1 MSGRRKAYIYPA
13 DSYLGQSLGPAL
25 KASGF
30 EVLGGCLSEHV
41 PEYLES
47 SYRIGS
53 PAESAAKKQFLALAD
68 VVVHEMHGHEQA
80 ARDAV
85 VHMNRQPFGGRHQ
98 LYLGVSTPLV
108 WAATRP
114 APPLAP
120 EEEAV
125 CHSDAGEAEE
135 QAGHSPMT
143 TPPATL
149 QRDTVA
155 NSQSATSR
163 PVSAAP
169 LLPPSAS
176 HAAVYAAAEA
186 VGALTDRDAGRRA
199 PCLMAHSVHDLELL
213 ITRSQRKG
221 RLRTVVVCPGLMY
234 GRGEDDELLHPLM
247 RTAWEVTTPLMVYAA
262 GSNYLPMVHVADAAA
277 YLVALASPPGA
288 GAIGGLPDSQQYL
301 LVTDSPGPGQLAGV
315 TQAEL
320 AKLVSER
327 LGDGRLSTLPAE
339 ELLFATGLQCWTL
352 DLKMLPSPLPAAA
365 GYSPTFSA
373 GLRANL
379 EGVVQ
384 DWLKARG
391 VTPLRIVV
399 AGPPMSGKSVLAARL
414 AAAYGLP
421 CVCAQDLLTEAALL
435 APEDAKALA
444 AEMSGKEPRASNR
457 SMSLLARALLSNSKG
472 RLNRGYVLDGW
483 PRSGAAAKWM
493 FMSVE
498 PMTAEEL
505 AERHKDE
512 AFARGASPSKG
523 GKDKAKP
530 SVKKEGGLK
539 KGVPGSEPDV
549 PDGFKL
555 VPSGFLAPTHL
566 IELSASE
573 EELLSRMRAVEA
585 AELEAAAAAT
595 PTVDTPP
602 PAAKGKPGTKGASQ
616 SLSHNNDKD
625 FARRM
630 EAWAR
635 MKADDAEELSAKVA
649 AVTHTWARVR
659 AEAAQERAR
668 AAAEA
673 ATLRAKRR
681 KAKEAAAAAAASI
694 TATGTASSSVAAGL
708 AGGDVGQGTMGLTA
722 APVSTIA
729 SAFTAAAGAGTVGGV
744 PSQPSI
750 LTPTAP
756 APPPSA
762 ASPAPHAPPRPPSS
776 SSNPLP
782 TPDHSPLPTGSTRP
796 ISSGSQGVGV
806 GDTLS
811 LLDDGG
817 ESQAEVPPGLPQ
829 HGGLA
834 GVLVEACGAALLR
847 LENPDLEGGTPGS
860 LAAQKEL
867 QLPVLQAQVMAL
879 VGAPH
884 NFVGFPAADA
894 PGLHESEARLPSAS
908 SLTQLGGEGAA
919 AALPPPLD
927 DAIIKQQAQESYDQA
942 ALAARLQH
950 AFAGDPIRS
959 YLMKEVMPAVTEAL
973 RLIARDRPRQPLRFL
988 GHHLLQEANKHEAM
1002 VVDPYDHPS
1011 YQEHVVKLMDKQQR
1025 DQARA
1030 VAAAEK
1036 AQKELAAKLAAKA
1049 AAMDGVQ

>member
-1 MSGRRKAYIYPA
+1 MTGRRKAYIYPA

-125 CHSDAGEAEE
+125 GHSDAGEAEE

-365 GYSPTFSA
+365 GYSPTYSA

-384 DWLKARG
+384 DWLMARG

-435 APEDAKALA
+435 APEDAKVRVC
-444 AEMSGKEPRASNR
+444 EP
-457 SMSLLARALLSNSKG
+457 
-472 RLNRGYVLDGW
+472 
-483 PRSGAAAKWM
+483 
-493 FMSVE
+493 
-498 PMTAEEL
+498 
-505 AERHKDE
+505 
-512 AFARGASPSKG
+512 
-523 GKDKAKP
+523 
-530 SVKKEGGLK
+530 
-539 KGVPGSEPDV
+539 
-549 PDGFKL
+549 
-555 VPSGFLAPTHL
+555 
-566 IELSASE
+566 
-573 EELLSRMRAVEA
+573 
-585 AELEAAAAAT
+585 
-595 PTVDTPP
+595 
-602 PAAKGKPGTKGASQ
+602 
-616 SLSHNNDKD
+616 
-625 FARRM
+625 
-630 EAWAR
+630 
-635 MKADDAEELSAKVA
+635 
-649 AVTHTWARVR
+649 
-659 AEAAQERAR
+659 
-668 AAAEA
+668 
-673 ATLRAKRR
+673 
-681 KAKEAAAAAAASI
+681 
-694 TATGTASSSVAAGL
+694 
-708 AGGDVGQGTMGLTA
+708 
-722 APVSTIA
+722 
-729 SAFTAAAGAGTVGGV
+729 
-744 PSQPSI
+744 
-750 LTPTAP
+750 
-756 APPPSA
+756 
-762 ASPAPHAPPRPPSS
+762 
-776 SSNPLP
+776 
-782 TPDHSPLPTGSTRP
+782 
-796 ISSGSQGVGV
+796 
-806 GDTLS
+806 
-811 LLDDGG
+811 
-817 ESQAEVPPGLPQ
+817 
-829 HGGLA
+829 
-834 GVLVEACGAALLR
+834 
-847 LENPDLEGGTPGS
+847 
-860 LAAQKEL
+860 
-867 QLPVLQAQVMAL
+867 
-879 VGAPH
+879 
-884 NFVGFPAADA
+884 
-894 PGLHESEARLPSAS
+894 
-908 SLTQLGGEGAA
+908 
-919 AALPPPLD
+919 
-927 DAIIKQQAQESYDQA
+927 
-942 ALAARLQH
+942 
-950 AFAGDPIRS
+950 
-959 YLMKEVMPAVTEAL
+959 
-973 RLIARDRPRQPLRFL
+973 
-988 GHHLLQEANKHEAM
+988 
-1002 VVDPYDHPS
+1002 
-1011 YQEHVVKLMDKQQR
+1011 
-1025 DQARA
+1025 
-1030 VAAAEK
+1030 
-1036 AQKELAAKLAAKA
+1036 
-1049 AAMDGVQ
+1049 